1 LALPFLVA
9 AGKSARQATIS
20 RPLSL
25 WAAEGRYLAALP
37 TLFCMKTVFFAAL
50 LTLAAYSCRAQT
62 VPVFT
67 TTCGDGTF
75 TSSSSKRFCE
85 TRDKIL
91 PAPAEGITID
101 GRSNGGITVKGWD
114 GNDVRIRAKI
124 LAWGKSEEEARKLGK
139 SITIMARDYTLR
151 AESSE
156 PGELGW
162 AVSYEVFVP
171 RKMTLTLRTLNG
183 GINLSDLQGDVTFAA
198 ANGGISLVNVGG
210 NMKGRTVNGG
220 VKIKLAGPKWVGEG
234 LDVETTNGSITW
246 DLPKNYS
253 AKLFAAT
260 TVGSISAGK
269 LPVTNSQ
276 TLQKVVAA
284 TLGQGG
290 APLKAVTTKGSI
302 KLTQL

>member
-1 LALPFLVA
+1 MKIPFLGLLLSVA
-9 AGKSARQATIS
+9 TY
-20 RPLSL
+20 
-25 WAAEGRYLAALP
+25 AAQ
-37 TLFCMKTVFFAAL
+37 
-50 LTLAAYSCRAQT
+50 AQT
-62 VPVFT
+62 APVFT

-101 GRSNGGITVKGWD
+101 GRANGGITVKGWD
-114 GNDVRIRAKI
+114 GKDIRVRAKI
-124 LAWGKSEEEARKLGK
+124 LAWGKNDEEARQLGR
-139 SITIMARDYTLR
+139 SVVIMAKDYTLR
-151 AESSE
+151 AESSQ

-171 RKMTLTLRTLNG
+171 RSMPLTLRTLNG
-183 GINLSDLQGDVTFAA
+183 GINLSDLLGPVTFEA

-210 NMKGRTVNGG
+210 SVKGRTVNGG

-234 LDVETTNGSITW
+234 LDVETQNGSITW

-253 AKLFAAT
+253 ARLFAAT
-260 TVGSISAGK
+260 TIGTISAGK
-269 LPVTNSQ
+269 LPVTSSA
-276 TLQKVVAA
+276 TLQKVVTA